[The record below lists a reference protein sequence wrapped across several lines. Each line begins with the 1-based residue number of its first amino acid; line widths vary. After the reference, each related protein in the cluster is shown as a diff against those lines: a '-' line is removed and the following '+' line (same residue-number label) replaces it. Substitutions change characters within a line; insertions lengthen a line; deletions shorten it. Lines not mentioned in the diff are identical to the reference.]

1 MKFIQGIILA
11 VIGLFLA
18 SPVPAAPPE
27 RIVSLAPSVTEILYD
42 LGLERH
48 IVGVTNYCDEPPRAR
63 TKPKI
68 GGYDSPSL
76 ETIVAVHPDLVIM
89 TKEKNPGHIRERLN
103 KLGIRTYVF
112 GARRLSELPS
122 AVRDLGKTLDV
133 AETAERR
140 AGAIEK
146 GVAQF
151 AQTAKSRAAKRAG
164 KTKVLFVIHPEPL
177 VVAGPGT
184 LIDEAFGLLGLQ
196 NVAGRS
202 SVQYPKFSIEE
213 VIRLNPDVIFI
224 GTGYMTTGS
233 ARGMLKKLSMLDAV
247 KGGRVYPVS
256 ESLYRVGPRVVAGM
270 EELAGH
276 IYSR

>member
-1 MKFIQGIILA
+1 MKYIRGLILA
-11 VIGLFLA
+11 VIGIFLV
-18 SPVPAAPPE
+18 SPAPAAPPE

-42 LGLERH
+42 LGLEGN

-63 TKPKI
+63 TKPRI

-76 ETIVAVHPDLVIM
+76 EAIVAARPDLVIM
-89 TKEKNPGHIRERLN
+89 TKEKNPGHIRERLG

-112 GARRLSELPS
+112 SARRLSELPA
-122 AVRDLGKTLDV
+122 AVRELGRILDV
-133 AETAERR
+133 AEIAEKK

-151 AQTAKSRAAKRAG
+151 TRTARSRARAAV
-164 KTKVLFVIHPEPL
+164 KPRVLFIIHPEPL

-184 LIDEAFGLLGLQ
+184 LIDEALGRLGLQ
-196 NVAGRS
+196 NVAAKS

-213 VIRLNPDVIFI
+213 VIRLNPDIIFI
-224 GTGYMTTGS
+224 GIGYMTTGS
-233 ARGMLKKLSMLDAV
+233 AQGVLKKLSMLDAV
-247 KGGRVYPVS
+247 RKGKVYPVS
-256 ESLYRVGPRVVAGM
+256 ESLYRLGPRVVAGM

-276 IYSR
+276 VYSR